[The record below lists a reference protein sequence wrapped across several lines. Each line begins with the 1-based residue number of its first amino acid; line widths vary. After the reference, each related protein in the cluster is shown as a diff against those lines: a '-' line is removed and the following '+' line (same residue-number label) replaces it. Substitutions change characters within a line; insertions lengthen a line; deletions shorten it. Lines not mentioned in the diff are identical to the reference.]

1 MIKFIKILSTNIINK
16 KLISI
21 FEVNHFS
28 YFTINIL
35 FSIEDKNR

>member
-21 FEVNHFS
+21 FEVNIFH
-28 YFTINIL
+28 IL
-35 FSIEDKNR
+35 P